1 MQIHIPDDF
10 DLEKIATSGQCFRAL
25 PLADGSYHFV
35 TGTNRLVM
43 RSLGEGSFDV
53 SANEETWH
61 RIWVPYFDLGRNYCA
76 IRALGARDKLLTE
89 AMDFGQGIRILRQD
103 PWETTLSFL
112 ISQRK
117 TIPAIRHSIEA
128 LSARYGEEI
137 DKTLYAF
144 PEPHQMAGATQEA
157 LREASLGYRD
167 VYILKA
173 IEAHQAGTLDFNA
186 RDGLKTPE
194 LIAALSSL
202 HGVGIKVASCIALF
216 AFGRIEVAP
225 LDVWMIRLIEVYYR
239 GKTPRWMKS
248 PYAGLYQQYLF
259 YWALRHKGEVVAR
272 EARQKKR
279 QERAQAKERASTL

>member
-1 MQIHIPDDF
+1 MMQIHISDDF

-25 PLADGSYHFV
+25 PLADGSFHFV
-35 TGTNRLVM
+35 TGRSRLAIRPLGGGDFEVTCDEKTWNRV
-43 RSLGEGSFDV
+43 
-53 SANEETWH
+53 
-61 RIWVPYFDLGRNYCA
+61 WVPYFDLGRDYRA
-76 IRALGARDKLLTE
+76 IRTMGVRDKLLTQ
-89 AMDFGQGIRILRQD
+89 AMDFGQGIRILRQN

-128 LSARYGEEI
+128 LSARYGVEI
-137 DKTLYAF
+137 DKALYAF
-144 PEPHQMAGATQEA
+144 PEPQQIVGATKET

-173 IEAHQAGTLDFNA
+173 IEEHLAGTLDFKA
-186 RDGLKTPE
+186 LKTLKTPE
-194 LIAALSSL
+194 LIAALSRL

-259 YWALRHKGEVVAR
+259 YWALRHKQEVVAK

-279 QERAQAKERASTL
+279 QERAQKSEARS